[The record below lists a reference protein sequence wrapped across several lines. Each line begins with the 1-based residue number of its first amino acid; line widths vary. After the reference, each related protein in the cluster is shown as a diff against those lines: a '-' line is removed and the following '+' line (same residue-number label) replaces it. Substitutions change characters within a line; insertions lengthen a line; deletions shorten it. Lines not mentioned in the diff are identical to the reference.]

1 VDARLHQLQGKADVV
16 SDLVALLQ
24 GFYRDK
30 LTELLRHEAGARLL
44 RPYDLNNTYQYFVN
58 RDEVHLSCLERTIAD
73 LDGSTPQDVPAPQL
87 SASGKDSDAWRPIV
101 EQDARAAQAFVDRWR
116 PRVEEMSN
124 ARHRGMLRVILGE
137 ALEQKRSFEQAL
149 AGELDLL
156 GTRTAGVG
164 ARVGTVLPDRWIE

>member
-1 VDARLHQLQGKADVV
+1 MN
-16 SDLVALLQ
+16 DLVALLQ
-24 GFYRDK
+24 EFYRDK
-30 LTELLRHEAGARLL
+30 LTELLRHQAGARLL
-44 RPYDLNNTYQYFVN
+44 RPYDLNNAYQYFVN
-58 RDEVHLSCLERTIAD
+58 RDEVHLSWVGTAIAD
-73 LDGSTPQDVPAPQL
+73 LDASAPQGV
-87 SASGKDSDAWRPIV
+87 SAPQIVASGKDSDVWRSIV

-116 PRVEEMSN
+116 PRVESMSN